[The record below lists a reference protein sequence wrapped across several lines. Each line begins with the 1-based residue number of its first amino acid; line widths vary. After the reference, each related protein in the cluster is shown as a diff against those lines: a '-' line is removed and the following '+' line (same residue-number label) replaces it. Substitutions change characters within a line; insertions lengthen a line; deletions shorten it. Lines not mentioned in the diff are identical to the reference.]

1 VAVVIRMKRMG
12 KRNRAFYRIGAA
24 DSRAPRDGKVIEN
37 LGTYDPFIA
46 DDSKKT
52 VLKKDRIEYWLS
64 VGARPTEKVAALLKK
79 AGIKVK
85 K

>member
-1 VAVVIRMKRMG
+1 MAVVIRMKRMG
-12 KRNRAFYRIGAA
+12 KRNRPFYRIGAC

-37 LGTYDPFIA
+37 LGTYDPYIKEEA
-46 DDSKKT
+46 KKA
-52 VLKKDRIEYWLS
+52 VLKKDRVEYWLG
-64 VGARPTEKVAALLKK
+64 VGARPSEKVGVLLKK